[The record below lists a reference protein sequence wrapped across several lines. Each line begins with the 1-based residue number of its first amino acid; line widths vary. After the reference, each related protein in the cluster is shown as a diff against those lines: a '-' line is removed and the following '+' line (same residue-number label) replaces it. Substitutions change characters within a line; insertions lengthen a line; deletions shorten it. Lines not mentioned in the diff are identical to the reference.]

1 MNRELNDSP
10 EKLKVKLVPLTEE
23 HMEAV
28 MEIERDLFSQPWRLE
43 DFKRLIGKPEAINLA
58 ALAENKVM
66 GYSCCWVV
74 IESAELGNIAV
85 ARQYQGRFVA
95 RALLEAT
102 IKACRKRKVSFLFL
116 EVRSSNRRA
125 IELYK
130 RYGFVQIGI
139 RRGYYSHPVEDALI
153 MKLEL

>member
-1 MNRELNDSP
+1 MNGEANDRP
-10 EKLKVKLVPLTEE
+10 EKLKVKIVPLTEE

-28 MEIERDLFSQPWRLE
+28 MEIERDLFTQPWRVE
-43 DFKRLIGKPEAINLA
+43 DFKRLIGKTEAINLA
-58 ALAENKVM
+58 ALAEKKVV

-74 IESAELGNIAV
+74 IETAELGNIAV
-85 ARQYQGRFVA
+85 ARQYQGRSVA

-102 IKACRKRKVSFLFL
+102 VKACRKRKVSSLFL

-125 IELYK
+125 IELYN

-139 RRGYYSHPVEDALI
+139 RHGYYSHPVEDALI

>member
-1 MNRELNDSP
+1 MNGEPNDRP

-28 MEIERDLFSQPWRLE
+28 MEIERDLFTQPWRVE
-43 DFKRLIGKPEAINLA
+43 DFKRLIGKPESINLA
-58 ALAENKVM
+58 ALLENKVV

-74 IESAELGNIAV
+74 IETAELGNIAV

-102 IKACRKRKVSFLFL
+102 VKACRKQKVSSLFL

-125 IELYK
+125 IELYN

-139 RRGYYSHPVEDALI
+139 RHGYYSHPVEDALI

>member
-1 MNRELNDSP
+1 MNGEANDRP

-28 MEIERDLFSQPWRLE
+28 MEIERDLFTQPWRVE
-43 DFKRLIGKPEAINLA
+43 DFKRLIGKTEAINLA
-58 ALAENKVM
+58 ALAEKKVV

-74 IESAELGNIAV
+74 IETAELGNIAV
-85 ARQYQGRFVA
+85 ARQYQGRSVA

-102 IKACRKRKVSFLFL
+102 VKACRKRKVSSLFL

-125 IELYK
+125 IELYN

-139 RRGYYSHPVEDALI
+139 RHGYYSHPVEDALI